1 MLYSV
6 SLIIIGKQELEELLV
21 EMLMETNK
29 FVGNLIKKKST
40 LIELL
45 KTFTIING
53 QILQL
58 QLNN

>member
-1 MLYSV
+1 MLYSI
-6 SLIIIGKQELEELLV
+6 SLIIIGKQELEELQV

-40 LIELL
+40 PIELQ